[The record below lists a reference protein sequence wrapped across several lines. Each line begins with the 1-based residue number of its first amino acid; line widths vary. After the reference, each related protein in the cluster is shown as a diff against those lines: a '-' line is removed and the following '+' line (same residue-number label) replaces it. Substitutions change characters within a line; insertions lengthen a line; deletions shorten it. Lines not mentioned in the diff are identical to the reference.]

1 MGSRFDYVPGMNAF
15 TVTIP
20 AELQDWVDARLAE
33 GVYVDAADYVRALLR
48 QDRAV
53 ATDRE
58 WLKAMIAEGLA
69 SGVDE
74 RDARVVLAEIIAE
87 DPDLRD

>member
-1 MGSRFDYVPGMNAF
+1 MNAI
-15 TVTIP
+15 TVTVP

-33 GVYVDAADYVRALLR
+33 GVYADAADYVRALLR
-48 QDRAV
+48 QDRA
-53 ATDRE
+53 AAADRE